1 MQIHDNSNDHPEL
14 IEQFQKAVI
23 IGVVPQQARRVVRHG
38 LRYARLHGVPVVFAS
53 VDAKV
58 FVSYEDPDGYL
69 QTAAINVRAVEQ
81 RQQSQEAVAALIP
94 LIEAEQQGQEAIS
107 WTYCE
112 SSGDA
117 ASEIQSLAQA
127 LNATLIVLGT
137 RKRGLGESLR
147 EFFLGSVAAR
157 LAHRQSVPV
166 LVVPLGGDDDN
177 LDELWPQ

>member
-1 MQIHDNSNDHPEL
+1 MQIHDTSADHPEL
-14 IEQFQKAVI
+14 IAQFQRAVI
-23 IGVVPQQARRVVRHG
+23 VGVVPQQARRVVREG
-38 LRYARLHGVPVVFAS
+38 LRYAKLHKVPLVFAS
-53 VDAKV
+53 IDASV

-69 QTAAINVRAVEQ
+69 HTSAINISAVQQ
-81 RQQSQEAVAALIP
+81 RQHSQEAVAALAQI
-94 LIEAEQQGQEAIS
+94 IAAEQGGSDAVS

-117 ASEIQSLAQA
+117 ASEIQELAKA

-147 EFFLGSVAAR
+147 EFFSGSVAAR

-166 LVVPLGGDDDN
+166 LVVPLASENDN